1 MKNKNI
7 IKKLIKMIN
16 RRIQKNNNNVKNTNN
31 IRRQIEQLEKQIII
45 LKGTQQCGNRDMI
58 RIRMRKWRIEDKL
71 NKSKI

>member
-58 RIRMRKWRIEDKL
+58 RIRMRK
-71 NKSKI
+71 